1 VAEHRYTPE
10 AISADLRVSQET
22 DERIGQWWDRAH
34 DTDHQQ
40 WLTGSP
46 GAEVWERLDVAG
58 LLQPGVDVLNIGV
71 GLGRCTRELAALG
84 CAVSALDISPV
95 AVERVKDVATG
106 YLASDLGSLPANRFD
121 LALSHLVAQHMR
133 DADLLDQIH
142 HVVRSLKPDG
152 LFAMQYADHK
162 FGVLPDQPQTLDM
175 AKGGSICR
183 QEDQMAALVDQ
194 AGGKVVRSILRESHD
209 CGIIW
214 RVAHVR
220 RS

>member
-1 VAEHRYTPE
+1 MDDRYTPE
-10 AISADLRVSQET
+10 ANMADISRSEAAAEP
-22 DERIGQWWDRAH
+22 IGTWWDHAH
-34 DTDHQQ
+34 GIDHQQ

-46 GAEVWERLDVAG
+46 GAEVWERLDVVG
-58 LLQPGVDVLNIGV
+58 PLRPGTAVLNIGV
-71 GLGRCTRELAALG
+71 GLGRCTRELAVLG
-84 CAVSALDISPV
+84 CTVSALDISPV
-95 AVERVKDVATG
+95 AVERIKDVATG

-162 FGVLPDQPQTLDM
+162 FGVLSDQPQTMDM

-183 QEDQMAALVDQ
+183 QEDQMAALADQ
-194 AGGKVVRSILRESHD
+194 AGGRVVRSILRESHD

-214 RVAHVR
+214 RVAHIQR
-220 RS
+220 R